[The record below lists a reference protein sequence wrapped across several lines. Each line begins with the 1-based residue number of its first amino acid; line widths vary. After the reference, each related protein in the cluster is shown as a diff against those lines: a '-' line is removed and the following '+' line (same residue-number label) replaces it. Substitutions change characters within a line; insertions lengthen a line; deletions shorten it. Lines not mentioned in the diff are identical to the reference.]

1 MRPKPAA
8 LIALLVVLAG
18 TGGAVAYLSRQP
30 GPKPPEARP
39 ATPSADQAEPVT
51 PLPVVRAFTV
61 VRDSA
66 AYVEPDR
73 AAPRLYDL
81 QAGSPLCSVDITPD
95 GKWVAA
101 MTADGQP
108 AWIEAGDLGPFDKT
122 AIPHGD
128 MPDTVS
134 GTPEVVNSGTLK
146 VGDRTVTLA
155 GVSGLTGDF
164 AQQMTSTIAQNGN
177 RVDCQRH
184 GAGYTCKLPIG
195 SDVGRI
201 ALFNGIA
208 VDSGCATADYL
219 KQEESAR
226 AAPRGIWK

>member
-1 MRPKPAA
+1 MRPKLAA
-8 LIALLVVLAG
+8 LVALLVVLAG
-18 TGGAVAYLSRQP
+18 AGVAAVVLLRQP
-30 GPKPPEARP
+30 GAKPTEENAPGPQAE
-39 ATPSADQAEPVT
+39 QAEPMT
-51 PLPVVRAFTV
+51 PLPVVRAFTL

-73 AAPRLYDL
+73 AAPKLYDL
-81 QAGSPLCSVDITPD
+81 PAGSPLCSVDVTPD
-95 GKWVAA
+95 GKWVAG

-128 MPDTVS
+128 LPDTVS
-134 GTPEVVNSGTLK
+134 GTPEVVNSGMLK
-146 VGDRTVTLA
+146 VDGRTVTLA

-184 GAGYTCKLPIG
+184 GVGYTCKLPIG

-201 ALFNGIA
+201 ALYNGIA

-219 KQEESAR
+219 KQEEAAR
-226 AAPRGIWK
+226 TAPRGIWK